1 MKILKFNANRADA
14 QRARAA
20 GSVTAVLCVG
30 ALVGLVWLHAGDA
43 RWMPWAD
50 QLARPAALDVNDFL
64 HTPAAGTSVPS
75 AESVFGASPSATT
88 ADEPPPT
95 F

>member
-1 MKILKFNANRADA
+1 MKILKFIPNRATA
-14 QRARAA
+14 QRARTA
-20 GSVTAVLCVG
+20 GSVAALLCVG
-30 ALVGLVWLHAGDA
+30 GLVGLVWLHAGDA
-43 RWMPWAD
+43 RWMSWAD
-50 QLARPAALDVNDFL
+50 ELAPAASLDANEFL

-88 ADEPPPT
+88 TDEPPPT

>member
-1 MKILKFNANRADA
+1 M
-14 QRARAA
+14 
-20 GSVTAVLCVG
+20 S
-30 ALVGLVWLHAGDA
+30 
-43 RWMPWAD
+43 WAD
-50 QLARPAALDVNDFL
+50 ELAPPAALDASEFL

-75 AESVFGASPSATT
+75 AESVFGASAAATT